1 MLWLLLLT
9 GEMMKWAHLS
19 TYQENAIAAAQLTLT
34 SGVAGVVMIVVFIG
48 LARKTVEMYKKYRPV
63 GYPSHPCSSI
73 DVCHGDRC
81 AEIAGKVPDPKGA
94 TADVRESLDLV

>member
-1 MLWLLLLT
+1 
-9 GEMMKWAHLS
+9 MMKWAHLS

-48 LARKTVEMYKKYRPV
+48 LARKAVELSKKYRPV

-81 AEIAGKVPDPKGA
+81 AANSWEGPRSQG
-94 TADVRESLDLV
+94 SNC